1 MIFGIGCDIVE
12 ISRIAEA
19 CQKSDKFAARI
30 LTDFEMTQWKDSK
43 QPERYLAKKFAAK
56 EAIVKA
62 MGTGIGRGISWQM
75 MQIEHEQSGRPIV
88 RVFDAADT
96 FFTSNGIAHCHISI
110 ADEQHY
116 AVANVVL
123 EKR

>member
-12 ISRIAEA
+12 IARIAEA
-19 CQKSDKFAARI
+19 SSKTSKFAARI
-30 LTDFEMTQWKDSK
+30 LTSTELNEWKNSK
-43 QPERYLAKKFAAK
+43 QPERYLAKKFASK

-62 MGTGIGRGISWQM
+62 MGTGIGNGVSWQM
-75 MQIEHEQSGRPIV
+75 MEISHKTSGQPV
-88 RVFDAADT
+88 VTVFGSVDV
-96 FFTSNGIAHCHISI
+96 FFNKHNIKHCHISI

-123 EKR
+123 ET